1 MNRKTF
7 SDFFLYLIVDGIA
20 TIVEWII
27 FYILNSLFY
36 LHYIPSTIIAYIIST
51 FSNWAAGR
59 LLVFKRSEK
68 GFVAEIFSIYAASII
83 GLLLNLAIMWVI
95 IDFVNANS
103 MIAKIVAT
111 ILVFLWNYIVRKTII
126 YKL

>member
-7 SDFFLYLIVDGIA
+7 SDFFLYLIVGGIA

>member
-7 SDFFLYLIVDGIA
+7 SDFFLYLIVGGIA

-111 ILVFLWNYIVRKTII
+111 ILVFLWNYIVRKTIM

>member
-1 MNRKTF
+1 MNRNPF
-7 SDFFLYLIVDGIA
+7 SDFFLYLIVGGIA

-83 GLLLNLAIMWVI
+83 GLLLNLVIMWMM
-95 IDFVNANS
+95 IDFVNTNT
-103 MIAKIVAT
+103 MIAKVVAT

>member
-1 MNRKTF
+1 MNRKPF
-7 SDFFLYLIVDGIA
+7 SDFFLYLIVGGIA

-36 LHYIPSTIIAYIIST
+36 LHYIPSTIFAYIIST

-83 GLLLNLAIMWVI
+83 GLLLNLVIMWMM
-95 IDFVNANS
+95 IDFVNTNT
-103 MIAKIVAT
+103 MIAKVVAT